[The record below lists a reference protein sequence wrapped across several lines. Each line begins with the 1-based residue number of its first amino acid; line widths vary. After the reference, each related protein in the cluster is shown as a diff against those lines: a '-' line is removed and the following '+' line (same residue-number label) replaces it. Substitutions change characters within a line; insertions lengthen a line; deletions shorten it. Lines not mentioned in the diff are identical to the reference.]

1 VVNGESGGPPASQD
15 PPGENV
21 PPGWYPDPWRA
32 AALRWWDGNAW
43 TGEVQHTSPVA
54 WGTGQ
59 PGPGQPAMP
68 GYPSESE
75 VSSARAAHLLTLL
88 GYLVPFVSILA
99 PLLIWQTTGK
109 ESAFVTQHAKESL
122 NFQISMLIYLT
133 VAGLLIL
140 VLIGIVLVPALI
152 VLDIVLVIQQSGTAT
167 RREASQY
174 PFCIRFIS

>member
-1 VVNGESGGPPASQD
+1 MDGDAGGPPEAYD

-21 PPGWYPDPWRA
+21 PAGWYPDPWRQ

-43 TGEVQHTSPVA
+43 TGEVQQTAPVA
-54 WGTGQ
+54 YGTGPQ
-59 PGPGQPAMP
+59 AAA
-68 GYPSESE
+68 GYPTESE

-88 GYLVPFVSILA
+88 GYLVPFVSIIA

-133 VAGLLIL
+133 VAGLLVL
-140 VLIGIVLVPALI
+140 VLIGFVLLPALI
-152 VLDIVLVIQQSGTAT
+152 VLDIVLVIQQSGTAS

>member
-1 VVNGESGGPPASQD
+1 MDGPTGGPTEAHE

-21 PPGWYPDPWRA
+21 PPGWYPDPWRQ
-32 AALRWWDGNAW
+32 AALRWWDGTAW

-54 WGTGQ
+54 WGTGPQ
-59 PGPGQPAMP
+59 AMV
-68 GYPSESE
+68 GYPTESE

-88 GYLVPFVSILA
+88 GYVVPFVSIIA

-133 VAGLLIL
+133 VAGLLIF
-140 VLIGIVLVPALI
+140 VLIGFVLVPALI
-152 VLDIVLVIQQSGTAT
+152 VLDIVLVIQQSGIAG
-167 RREASQY
+167 RREASSY
-174 PFCIRFIS
+174 PFCIRFIN